1 MNTTD
6 LLNQIKKNL
15 QKKKTEIATDMVDGR
30 MSDFNSYH
38 KYVGLAQGFEEACGV
53 IDYTLKQINEGDE

>member
-1 MNTTD
+1 MG
-6 LLNQIKKNL
+6 
-15 QKKKTEIATDMVDGR
+15 DGR

>member
-15 QKKKTEIATDMVDGR
+15 QKKKTEIATDKVDGR

>member
-6 LLNQIKKNL
+6 LFNQIKKNL
-15 QKKKTEIATDMVDGR
+15 QKKKLQIATDMVDGR

-38 KYVGLAQGFEEACGV
+38 KYVGLAQGLEDACGV
-53 IDYTLKQINEGDE
+53 IDDTLKQINEGDE

>member
-1 MNTTD
+1 M
-6 LLNQIKKNL
+6 
-15 QKKKTEIATDMVDGR
+15 ADGR